1 MIFRFHDQNS
11 NSVMNV
17 FYGEIG
23 CKNCQCIRII
33 IDWSISGSVVF
44 HTLLLMSSTTVIWL
58 KFVSSNWLTCYFNKT
73 RQYAS
78 QQQCPNCKTS
88 LVLIFYRIWI
98 HKLQYDHVRSLIT
111 NYHNYIK
118 FLYILYIIIGTII
131 YGWCLPLMLALK
143 VQLVRR
149 IKTLWHHHI
158 LVEDICMVNIVS
170 INSQNIKPISI

>member
-1 MIFRFHDQNS
+1 MHS
-11 NSVMNV
+11 EKCSLV
-17 FYGEIG
+17 F
-23 CKNCQCIRII
+23 I
-33 IDWSISGSVVF
+33 IDWGISGSVVF

-58 KFVSSNWLTCYFNKT
+58 KFVPSNWLTCYFNKT

-118 FLYILYIIIGTII
+118 FLYILYIIIVDHYLWLVPPTHVSVKGPIGKKNNNFVTPS
-131 YGWCLPLMLALK
+131 YFSWGYLHGEYC
-143 VQLVRR
+143 VHQLS
-149 IKTLWHHHI
+149 KY
-158 LVEDICMVNIVS
+158 
-170 INSQNIKPISI
+170 